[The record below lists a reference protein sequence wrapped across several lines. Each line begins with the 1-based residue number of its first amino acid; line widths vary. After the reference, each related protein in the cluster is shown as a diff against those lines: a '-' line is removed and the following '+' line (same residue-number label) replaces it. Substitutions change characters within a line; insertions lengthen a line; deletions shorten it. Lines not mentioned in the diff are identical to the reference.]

1 MAANWWYRRG
11 GLGTMMLAEVEALEA
26 AGHVIVPFAAAHPD
40 NLPTPYAR
48 YFPAFVETFDAG
60 RGLGPVDRVKAVADL
75 IYDRDAAERFDALLD
90 DVQPDIVHLH
100 NTARQLSPS
109 ILRVARHRGVPAVM
123 TIHDYGVVC
132 PQGLLL
138 RGGTTPCLAPN
149 CQRGNVLHAV
159 ASRCVKDLV
168 VASGVAAVETAIHR
182 AFGSY
187 LRSVAALMVPSRFLA
202 RILFESGV
210 SGKRIRLLDNAV
222 PDSPSPGPIPT
233 HGGHLLYQ
241 GRLTPEKG
249 LGRLLLAA
257 AQVPEVPVAIAGD
270 GLLRSAL
277 QGSAPPNVR
286 FLGVLGRD
294 QLDACVAASVAV
306 VSPSSWF
313 ENAPLA
319 VIELLRAG
327 RPVIATE
334 IGGQPELLTD
344 GGGVLVPV
352 GDVDALAG
360 AMRDLWS
367 NRDRAQ
373 SLGREA
379 RAAYE
384 RRFTMKRHVARLL
397 AFYQEAARAVPAGQR
412 L

>member
-187 LRSVAALMVPSRFLA
+187 LRSVAALMVPSQFLA

-277 QGSAPPNVR
+277 QGSAPQRPVPRRPWSGPVGRMRGGIGRRGLAILLVR
-286 FLGVLGRD
+286 ERPTSRYRI
-294 QLDACVAASVAV
+294 APRWAASHRHRNRRPTRAV
-306 VSPSSWF
+306 DRWRRCSC
-313 ENAPLA
+313 
-319 VIELLRAG
+319 AG
-327 RPVIATE
+327 RGRRRPGGCYARPVE
-334 IGGQPELLTD
+334 QPRSR
-344 GGGVLVPV
+344 PV
-352 GDVDALAG
+352 TRPG
-360 AMRDLWS
+360 S
-367 NRDRAQ
+367 
-373 SLGREA
+373 SGRI
-379 RAAYE
+379 
-384 RRFTMKRHVARLL
+384 
-397 AFYQEAARAVPAGQR
+397 
-412 L
+412 